1 MSHTKF
7 NLQRFLDAQEGVY
20 PVALKEI
27 RNGGKRSHWI
37 WYIFPQQK
45 GLGYSYNS
53 EFYGLD
59 GEEEAR
65 AYLAHPVLGVRL
77 REISH
82 ALLGHRGHRTVREL
96 MGSEVDVLKLHTSM
110 KLFDKIAPGE
120 ADHRQK
126 RGAYRERCGHR
137 RTGNEYPRGDGG
149 RSA

>member
-65 AYLAHPVLGVRL
+65 AYLAHPILG
-77 REISH
+77 
-82 ALLGHRGHRTVREL
+82 
-96 MGSEVDVLKLHTSM
+96 GSEVDVLKLHTSM

-120 ADHRQK
+120 VFGEVLK
-126 RGAYRERCGHR
+126 AYFH
-137 RTGNEYPRGDGG
+137 
-149 RSA
+149 

>member
-7 NLQRFLDAQEGVY
+7 NLQRFLDAQEDVY

-59 GEEEAR
+59 GGEEAR
-65 AYLAHPVLGVRL
+65 AYLEHPILGARL

-120 ADHRQK
+120 VFGEVLKAYFAD
-126 RGAYRERCGHR
+126 
-137 RTGNEYPRGDGG
+137 
-149 RSA
+149 